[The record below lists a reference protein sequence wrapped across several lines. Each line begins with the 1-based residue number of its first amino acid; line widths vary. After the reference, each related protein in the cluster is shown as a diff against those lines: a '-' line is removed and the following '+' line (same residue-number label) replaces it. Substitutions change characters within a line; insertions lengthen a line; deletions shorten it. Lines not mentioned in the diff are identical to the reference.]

1 MKCVKSC
8 FLLSERLAGWL
19 LQQNSLGS
27 SYLDKNPS
35 TLGELW
41 ALSDWVCHTTFYF
54 PIAVKTCWIIS
65 IKFENFRK
73 RSSPARQLSREKMIS
88 NRLVR
93 QFLVRAAFSLN
104 NDYSGLQWVFSETSE
119 TYKEWGPDYQPQP
132 RPTKNYHKTGRFML
146 WQLF

>member
-35 TLGELW
+35 TLSEH
-41 ALSDWVCHTTFYF
+41 SDWVWLGRVCHRTFYF

-65 IKFENFRK
+65 IKFENIWK
-73 RSSPARQLSREKMIS
+73 RSSPARQLNKKKMIS

-104 NDYSGLQWVFSETSE
+104 NGSGWVFSE
-119 TYKEWGPDYQPQP
+119 TYKEWAWLWSSASQGKTI
-132 RPTKNYHKTGRFML
+132 TKLAGFM
-146 WQLF
+146 FEKRIHY